1 MVGEVL
7 AAGPLLRE
15 PEDEGVGHVLV
26 HLVHQHARLCVIYVH
41 CKK

>member
-7 AAGPLLRE
+7 ATGPLLGQ

-26 HLVHQHARLCVIYVH
+26 HLVHQHARLGAMFMV
-41 CKK
+41 